1 MYLFKLLEGVFH
13 PKHPEYFNL
22 IKPQIT
28 AGTRR
33 CVSVFLF
40 RFVSPNSPKSPDV
53 SFLLGVFFSFKKRIT
68 VESEERSNFNPK
80 SFKKQSHVLSWT
92 PGVYSSGVFT
102 PTAVSSRA
110 RRLQQLSAR

>member
-1 MYLFKLLEGVFH
+1 M
-13 PKHPEYFNL
+13 
-22 IKPQIT
+22 
-28 AGTRR
+28 
-33 CVSVFLF
+33 FLF
-40 RFVSPNSPKSPDV
+40 SSG
-53 SFLLGVFFSFKKRIT
+53 SFSLLKKRIT

-110 RRLQQLSAR
+110 RRLQQLSAG